1 MVRRIALEFVY
12 RQKGKEFELES
23 DEIGLAMAFI
33 LAESNRKG
41 KAKITHLTA
50 VSFPFWIIQVSD
62 SRSIVLSSIGDDSTK
77 ISVSESKA
85 LGPIR
90 RILTKEIMNS
100 EDIPDAVAKALPLVN
115 DIEQKE
121 HHIHNLRE
129 PEIFVRLASCY
140 TQIEPNIELNI
151 PEMKIDSQSSL
162 STSEEFQC
170 IVEDAQNRLSNIE
183 ELQTIAHDR
192 LTDQLRILDNVIS
205 SEISRLEKRY
215 QVQQTNTD
223 AKVDRLKDRLSDK
236 TYRLRDRRRKDEKT
250 IVTKFGRE
258 LVDIERFFSEAIEQT
273 KILRTDLAEG
283 EMDIQTAVERYR
295 LLVEDLRDIQSR
307 FDDVTNS
314 MDDLAEN
321 SLQQAID
328 LDNDLDDNIRQE
340 EVSTEEQIAEHLTAL
355 SDLNE
360 EITQRKIEFEK
371 LKKAVTESVTKM
383 EKVVGVRV
391 DDLRKELER
400 IRYLTLENDA
410 IKGLAPLTQLNIK
423 TYVVT
428 YNKGP
433 PLIIPPIIIPE
444 DRLSLPYEYQPLDA
458 ELDSMLQKTV
468 KKLLKDNP
476 AFKTSYEKVL
486 LAGNSFQ
493 NPESMKL
500 FKKGIDVIWTRQL
513 LVEGVR
519 DSLVPM
525 FTTLVGRCPAC
536 KADIGT
542 ASKFCPE
549 CGAALA

>member
-1 MVRRIALEFVY
+1 
-12 RQKGKEFELES
+12 
-23 DEIGLAMAFI
+23 
-33 LAESNRKG
+33 
-41 KAKITHLTA
+41 
-50 VSFPFWIIQVSD
+50 
-62 SRSIVLSSIGDDSTK
+62 
-77 ISVSESKA
+77 
-85 LGPIR
+85 
-90 RILTKEIMNS
+90 
-100 EDIPDAVAKALPLVN
+100 
-115 DIEQKE
+115 
-121 HHIHNLRE
+121 
-129 PEIFVRLASCY
+129 
-140 TQIEPNIELNI
+140 
-151 PEMKIDSQSSL
+151 
-162 STSEEFQC
+162 
-170 IVEDAQNRLSNIE
+170 
-183 ELQTIAHDR
+183 
-192 LTDQLRILDNVIS
+192 
-205 SEISRLEKRY
+205 
-215 QVQQTNTD
+215 
-223 AKVDRLKDRLSDK
+223 
-236 TYRLRDRRRKDEKT
+236 
-250 IVTKFGRE
+250 
-258 LVDIERFFSEAIEQT
+258 
-273 KILRTDLAEG
+273 
-283 EMDIQTAVERYR
+283 
-295 LLVEDLRDIQSR
+295 
-307 FDDVTNS
+307 
-314 MDDLAEN
+314 
-321 SLQQAID
+321 
-328 LDNDLDDNIRQE
+328 
-340 EVSTEEQIAEHLTAL
+340 
-355 SDLNE
+355 
-360 EITQRKIEFEK
+360 
-371 LKKAVTESVTKM
+371 M